1 MPDQSFENL
10 QRKKSDLSLVIV
22 PVIVK
27 AVPANPVAGDALNL
41 RYLNQ
46 RITVRRPAVMAKVI
60 VPRRNENLADQH
72 RDGGNLT
79 DAEPNL
85 ANDLRAE
92 SLLQFAQYF
101 GLGNLL
107 ELVVQRRLQDP
118 HRKNARA

>member
-10 QRKKSDLSLVIV
+10 EGEKSDLSLVIV

-60 VPRRNENLADQH
+60 VPRRNSQ
-72 RDGGNLT
+72 RDDFDVHIRPGGSPS
-79 DAEPNL
+79 DR
-85 ANDLRAE
+85 LR
-92 SLLQFAQYF
+92 L
-101 GLGNLL
+101 
-107 ELVVQRRLQDP
+107 
-118 HRKNARA
+118 